1 MKPRIEF
8 AAFPTRESR
17 TRFVAKRFEPVLKG
31 DVLDV
36 GCFEA
41 PLRSLLPSINYTGI
55 DMSGNPDI
63 RLDIEQA
70 ERLPF
75 ADGAFDC
82 VLCVH
87 VLEHL
92 NNLYGMFDEL
102 IRVSRRH
109 VLVGLPNCWRGARR
123 PLERGEGGFR
133 HYGLP
138 LSEPADRHKWFFS
151 LSQAMDFL
159 QGKAAEKGLQVRELI
174 ITDNPKAAPIRW
186 LRRARYPGLRYH
198 NRYSNTIW
206 VVYEKPA

>member
-1 MKPRIEF
+1 MKPSVEF
-8 AAFPTRESR
+8 AAFPTRGSR
-17 TRFVAKRFEPVLKG
+17 TEFVATRFEEILKG

-41 PLRSLLPSINYTGI
+41 PLRTLVTSINYTGI
-55 DMSGNPDI
+55 DMAGDPDI
-63 RLDIEQA
+63 RLDIEKID
-70 ERLPF
+70 RLPF
-75 ADGAFDC
+75 SDAAFDC

-92 NNLYGMFDEL
+92 DNLYTVFDEL

-109 VLVGLPNCWRGARR
+109 VLIGLPNCWRGARR
-123 PLERGEGGFR
+123 ALERGEGSFR

-138 LSEPADRHKWFFS
+138 VPEPADRHKWFFN

-159 QGKAAEKGLQVRELI
+159 VEKAAEKKLDIAELV
-174 ITDNPKAAPIRW
+174 ITDNPKPALLRW
-186 LRRARYPGLRYH
+186 LRQARYPGWRYH

-206 VVYEKPA
+206 AVYRKSP